1 MQEHG
6 TYWKDG
12 SNEGMRSSLDLFL
25 NRKALEGSGIVEVA
39 DEADAHAIG
48 TYDRSYV

>member
-1 MQEHG
+1 MVHTGKVGQTKG
-6 TYWKDG
+6 L
-12 SNEGMRSSLDLFL
+12 RSSLDLFL